1 MSAQGDFERRIG
13 RRGFIFNAAAAGMA
27 VYGLAAPGA
36 GATGRSGGRPQLT
49 HGVQS
54 GDVTCRGAIV
64 WGRADRPAAMYVE
77 LSPTESFRRSLLVR
91 GPLATAATDF
101 TAQVE
106 IGHLPPGEE
115 LFYRVG
121 FAEPGR
127 PRKLGEA
134 QVGRFRTAPA
144 PGFERDVRFV
154 WGGDTAGQGWGI
166 NPDFGGMRMYETMR
180 CRQPDFFLH
189 SGDTIYAD
197 GPILPTVTLP
207 DGSVWRNVTIEE
219 KSKVAETLNEFRGNH
234 RYNLLDD
241 NVRRFNAEVPNLAQW
256 DDHEVTNNW
265 YPGEVLDDPRYVVRD
280 VNLLAA
286 RGNQA
291 FHEYWPIR
299 QRRRE
304 LGRVYRQIAYGPSLD
319 VFVLDMRSYRGP
331 NTTNNQTERSEQTAI
346 LGRTQLDWLKRGL
359 ECSRATWKVIASD
372 MPIGLIVKD
381 GPAAFEAVA
390 QGSDPA
396 LGRELEIA
404 ELLSH
409 IKHAG
414 IRNSVWLTA
423 DVHFSAAHYYD
434 PEHAQYQDF
443 DPFWEFVSGP
453 LHAGSFPPNALD
465 NTFGPQIR
473 FVKGPSSPNQP
484 PSAGL
489 QFAGEVQIDG
499 AAKQMTVRIFDLEG
513 NVLYEV
519 GLNPQEDLSRGL
531 GRRPRAT
538 RAR

>member
-1 MSAQGDFERRIG
+1 MSGQGDFERRIG
-13 RRGFIFNAAAAGMA
+13 RRAFIFNAAAGA
-27 VYGLAAPGA
+27 VAVSGYAAPGA
-36 GATGRSGGRPQLT
+36 WATGRGRGRGRPQLT
-49 HGVQS
+49 SGIQS
-54 GDVTCRGAIV
+54 GDVTADGAIV
-64 WGRADRPAAMYVE
+64 WGRADRFAEMYVE
-77 LSPTESFRRSLLVR
+77 VSPTESFRRSRIVR
-91 GPLATAATDF
+91 GPLATEATDF
-101 TAQVE
+101 TAQIE
-106 IGHLPPGEE
+106 LGDLPADEE
-115 LFYRVG
+115 LFYRVA

-127 PRKLGEA
+127 PRRLGEA
-134 QVGRFRTAPA
+134 QVGSFRTAPSRR
-144 PGFERDVRFV
+144 FRRDVRFV

-180 CRQPDFFLH
+180 RRRPDFFLH

-197 GPILPTVTLP
+197 GPILPAVTLP
-207 DGSVWRNVTIEE
+207 DGSVWRNVTIPE
-219 KSKVAETLNEFRGNH
+219 KSKVAETLAEYRGNH

-241 NVRRFNAEVPNLAQW
+241 NVRRFNAEVPNIAQW

-265 YPGEVLDDPRYVVRD
+265 YPGEVLDDSRYTVRD
-280 VNLLAA
+280 VNTLAA

-304 LGRVYRQIAYGPSLD
+304 LGRVYRRIAYGPA
-319 VFVLDMRSYRGP
+319 LDMFVIDMRTYRGP
-331 NTTNNQTERSEQTAI
+331 NTANNQTARSEQTAI
-346 LGRTQLDWLKRGL
+346 LGRTQLEWLKRQL
-359 ECSRATWKVIASD
+359 ERSTATWKVIASD
-372 MPIGLIVKD
+372 MPIGLVVRD
-381 GPAAFEAVA
+381 GAAAFEAVA
-390 QGSDPA
+390 QGNGPA

-414 IRNSVWLTA
+414 IRNTVWLTA

-434 PEHAQYQDF
+434 PSHAQYQDF

-465 NTFGPQIR
+465 NTFGPQVR

-489 QFAGEVQIDG
+489 QFAGEVLIDG
-499 AAKQMTVRIFDLEG
+499 ESRAMTVRIFNLAGE
-513 NVLYEV
+513 VLYEV
-519 GLNPQEDLSRGL
+519 GLAPTG
-531 GRRPRAT
+531 P
-538 RAR
+538 

>member
-1 MSAQGDFERRIG
+1 MSGQGDFERRIG
-13 RRGFIFNAAAAGMA
+13 RRGFIFNAAAGA
-27 VYGLAAPGA
+27 VAVSGLGAP
-36 GATGRSGGRPQLT
+36 ATRASGRAHGRPQLT
-49 HGVQS
+49 SGVQS
-54 GDVTCRGAIV
+54 GDVTSRGAVV
-64 WGRADRPAAMYVE
+64 WGRADRRAQMYVE
-77 LSPTESFRRSLLVR
+77 VSPTESFRRSRLLR
-91 GPLATAATDF
+91 GPMATEASDF

-106 IGHLPPGEE
+106 LDFLRSGEE
-115 LFYRVG
+115 FQYRLA

-127 PRKLGEA
+127 PHRLGEA
-134 QVGRFRTAPA
+134 EVGHFRTAPSRRS
-144 PGFERDVRFV
+144 ERDIRFV

-180 CRQPDFFLH
+180 RRRPDFFLH

-197 GPILPTVTLP
+197 GPIVPAVTLP

-219 KSKVAETLNEFRGNH
+219 KSKVAETLAEFRGNH

-241 NVRRFNAEVPNLAQW
+241 NVRRFNAEVANIAQW

-280 VNLLAA
+280 VDLLAA

-319 VFVLDMRSYRGP
+319 VFVIDMRTYRGP
-331 NTTNNQTERSEQTAI
+331 NTANNQNERSEQTAI
-346 LGRTQLDWLKRGL
+346 LGRTQLDWLKRRL
-359 ECSRATWKVIASD
+359 ARSTATWKVIASD
-372 MPIGLIVKD
+372 MPVGLVVAD

-390 QGSDPA
+390 QGNGPA

-409 IKHAG
+409 IKHAE
-414 IRNSVWLTA
+414 IRNTVWLTA
-423 DVHFSAAHYYD
+423 DVHFSAAHHYD
-434 PEHAQYQDF
+434 PNRAQYQDF
-443 DPFWEFVSGP
+443 DPFWEFVTGP
-453 LHAGSFPPNALD
+453 LHAGSFPPGSRLD
-465 NTFGPQIR
+465 NTFGPQVR
-473 FVKGPSSPNQP
+473 FVKGPSTPNQP

-489 QFAGEVQIDG
+489 QFAGEVEID
-499 AAKQMTVRIFDLEG
+499 AATEQMAVRIFDLAGE
-513 NVLYEV
+513 VLFEV
-519 GLNPQEDLSRGL
+519 VLDP
-531 GRRPRAT
+531 
-538 RAR
+538 

>member
-1 MSAQGDFERRIG
+1 MSGQGDFERRIG
-13 RRGFIFNAAAAGMA
+13 RRGFIFNAAAGAVAVSGLTAPATQAMA
-27 VYGLAAPGA
+27 RGH
-36 GATGRSGGRPQLT
+36 GRPQLT
-49 HGVQS
+49 SGVQS
-54 GDVTCRGAIV
+54 GDVSARNAIV
-64 WGRADRPAAMYVE
+64 WGRADRTAEMYVE
-77 LSPTESFRRSLLVR
+77 ISPTESFRRSRLVR
-91 GPLATAATDF
+91 GPLATEATDF

-106 IGHLPPGEE
+106 LDLLPSAEE
-115 LFYRVG
+115 FFYRVA

-127 PRKLGEA
+127 PRRLGEA
-134 QVGRFRTAPA
+134 EVGHLRTAPSR
-144 PGFERDVRFV
+144 GSKRDVRFV

-180 CRQPDFFLH
+180 RREPDFFLH

-197 GPILPTVTLP
+197 GPILPEVTLP

-219 KSKVAETLNEFRGNH
+219 KSKVAETLAEFRGNH

-241 NVRRFNAEVPNLAQW
+241 NVRRFNAEVANIAQW

-280 VNLLAA
+280 VDVLAA

-304 LGRVYRQIAYGPSLD
+304 LGRVYRRIAYGPSLD
-319 VFVLDMRSYRGP
+319 VFVIDMRTYRGP
-331 NTTNNQTERSEQTAI
+331 NTANNQSERSEQTEI
-346 LGRTQLDWLKRGL
+346 LGRTQLAWLKRQL
-359 ECSRATWKVIASD
+359 QRSTATWKVIASD
-372 MPIGLIVKD
+372 MPIGLVVAD

-390 QGSDPA
+390 QGNGPA

-409 IKHAG
+409 IKRTA
-414 IRNSVWLTA
+414 IRNTVWLTA
-423 DVHFSAAHYYD
+423 DVHFSAAHHYD
-434 PEHAQYQDF
+434 PNRAQYQDF

-453 LHAGSFPPNALD
+453 LHAGSFPPNKLD

-473 FVKGPSSPNQP
+473 FVKGPSTRNQP

-499 AAKQMTVRIFDLEG
+499 ETEQMVVRIFDLAGE
-513 NVLYEV
+513 VLFEV
-519 GLNPQEDLSRGL
+519 GLDP
-531 GRRPRAT
+531 
-538 RAR
+538 

>member
-1 MSAQGDFERRIG
+1 MSGQGDFERRIG
-13 RRGFIFNAAAAGMA
+13 RRGFIFNAVAGA
-27 VYGLAAPGA
+27 VAVSGLASPAARA
-36 GATGRSGGRPQLT
+36 GAPSGGRPLLT
-49 HGVQS
+49 SGVQS
-54 GDVTCRGAIV
+54 GDVTSRGAVV
-64 WGRADRPAAMYVE
+64 WGRADRHAQMYVE
-77 LSPTESFRRSLLVR
+77 VSPTESFRRARLVR
-91 GPLATAATDF
+91 GPLATEATDF

-106 IGHLPPGEE
+106 LDFLPPADE
-115 LFYRVG
+115 FYYRVA

-127 PRKLGEA
+127 PHRLGEA
-134 QVGRFRTAPA
+134 EVGHFHTAPSRGA
-144 PGFERDVRFV
+144 QRDVRFV

-180 CRQPDFFLH
+180 RRQPDFFLH
-189 SGDTIYAD
+189 SGDTVYAD
-197 GPILPTVTLP
+197 GPILPEVTLP

-219 KSKVAETLNEFRGNH
+219 KAKVAETLAEFRGNH

-241 NVRRFNAEVPNLAQW
+241 NVRRFNAEVANIAQW

-280 VNLLAA
+280 VNVLAA

-299 QRRRE
+299 PRRRE
-304 LGRVYRQIAYGPSLD
+304 LGRVYRRIAYGPALD
-319 VFVLDMRSYRGP
+319 VFVIDMRTYRGP
-331 NTTNNQTERSEQTAI
+331 NTANDQSEASELTAI
-346 LGRTQLDWLKRGL
+346 LGRTQLDWLKRQL
-359 ECSRATWKVIASD
+359 ERSTATWKVIASD
-372 MPIGLIVKD
+372 MPIGLIVRD
-381 GPAAFEAVA
+381 GAAAFEAVA
-390 QGSDPA
+390 QGDGPA

-404 ELLSH
+404 ELLRH

-414 IRNSVWLTA
+414 IRNTVWLTA
-423 DVHFSAAHYYD
+423 DVHFCAAHFYD
-434 PEHAQYQDF
+434 PNQAQYQDF

-465 NTFGPQIR
+465 DTFGPQVR

-499 AAKQMTVRIFDLEG
+499 SNAEMTVRLFDLAG
-513 NVLYEV
+513 DVLYAV
-519 GLNPQEDLSRGL
+519 GLSPQ
-531 GRRPRAT
+531 A
-538 RAR
+538 

>member
-1 MSAQGDFERRIG
+1 MSGQGDFERRIG
-13 RRGFIFNAAAAGMA
+13 RRGFIFNAAAGAAA
-27 VYGLAAPGA
+27 VSGLAAPGA
-36 GATGRSGGRPQLT
+36 WAKGGAGGRPQLT
-49 HGVQS
+49 SGIQS
-54 GDVTCRGAIV
+54 GDVTSRGVII
-64 WGRADRPAAMYVE
+64 WGRADRPAEMYVE
-77 LSPTESFRRSLLVR
+77 VSPTESFRRSRLVR
-91 GPLATAATDF
+91 GPLASEATDF
-101 TAQVE
+101 TAQLE
-106 IGHLPPGEE
+106 LGHLPPGEE
-115 LFYRVG
+115 LFYRVA
-121 FAEPGR
+121 FAQPGR
-127 PRKLGEA
+127 PQQLGEA
-134 QVGRFRTAPA
+134 QVGRFATAPSRDSK
-144 PGFERDVRFV
+144 RDVRFV

-180 CRQPDFFLH
+180 RREPDFFLH

-197 GPILPTVTLP
+197 GPILPAVTLP

-219 KSKVAETLNEFRGNH
+219 KSKVAETLAEFRGNH

-241 NVRRFNAEVPNLAQW
+241 NVRRFNAEVANIAQW

-265 YPGEVLDDPRYVVRD
+265 YPGEVLDDPRYTVRD
-280 VNLLAA
+280 VNTLAA

-304 LGRVYRQIAYGPSLD
+304 LGRVYRRIAYGPA
-319 VFVLDMRSYRGP
+319 LDMFVIDMRTYRGP
-331 NTTNNQTERSEQTAI
+331 NTANNQTVRSEQTAI
-346 LGRTQLDWLKRGL
+346 LGRTQLHWLERQL
-359 ECSRATWKVIASD
+359 ERSTATWKVIASD
-372 MPIGLIVKD
+372 MPIGLVVAD
-381 GPAAFEAVA
+381 GPLAFEAVA
-390 QGSDPA
+390 QGDGPA

-404 ELLSH
+404 ELLSY
-409 IKHAG
+409 IKHKG
-414 IRNSVWLTA
+414 IRNTVWLTA

-434 PEHAQYQDF
+434 PSRAQYQDF

-499 AAKQMTVRIFDLEG
+499 ATRGMTVRIFDLAG
-513 NVLYEV
+513 AVLYEV
-519 GLNPQEDLSRGL
+519 GLSPE
-531 GRRPRAT
+531 PT
-538 RAR
+538 